1 MENEK
6 PWSSEKVAEAHRYN
20 AGEYL
25 NTYDP
30 WHSSFNT
37 WLKNKKDVR
46 IFDIGCGSGKVL
58 GYLTNTN
65 KYVGIDINK
74 ICIDS
79 ANAQLTSSGQFF
91 NAFGWRDR
99 EHIDDNI
106 KELFALDNPNII
118 PEVKFFLQDIE
129 EEMRKE
135 VTKEMRD
142 CNICY
147 IDSVLTMVEHPF
159 NVLSYL
165 LEQNFEYI
173 FLNRT
178 PFNHSHTVKNSH
190 KWGGMEKESPL
201 WRFSPEF
208 FRLFKE
214 EHYVAYGPDF
224 VVLRSL

>member
-159 NVLSYL
+159 N
-165 LEQNFEYI
+165 
-173 FLNRT
+173 
-178 PFNHSHTVKNSH
+178 
-190 KWGGMEKESPL
+190 
-201 WRFSPEF
+201 
-208 FRLFKE
+208 
-214 EHYVAYGPDF
+214 
-224 VVLRSL
+224 